1 MRMPRATAWLTAVRK
16 AADKL
21 PQQRAIS
28 MGAVTPA
35 ERRALAAQL
44 YTAGAP
50 PPNPEKPNPLH
61 AVVTLQPR
69 SQAERQ
75 IRVALRNA
83 ELLELRQRL
92 MEETRATLKCMNRHW
107 PGGLP
112 DAPAGPNSSK
122 AALPAWTD
130 AEWIRMGKRLDGLW
144 LAQAAPALTPGGWLT
159 PPDALPILE
168 NAARLAPDSPTVR
181 LLLAEAQ
188 LQNGLP
194 QQCVESCNEA
204 LRLDPALGR
213 ARYIRGLAHWR
224 LQQLALAEDDL
235 SRALAA
241 PSKPSAQGIER
252 ARLLRPAEPCACY
265 AATIRAC
272 ARTLQ
277 RPAPGPTV
285 KGWPWRARKTY
296 CRAGATT
303 EDPASTSRPPAVLP
317 PAFQIS
323 PRASPAACGTGARLM
338 SRPPLLKVYGHI
350 YPVSEAFFS
359 DLTRACADALADDA
373 NEPVLAREGDLAR
386 FSLEGAYFP
395 VEEVLAAVTRHL
407 RPEHKGKLDVLDP
420 GKTGGLSAT
429 FSHREK
435 YTSAPRR

>member
-1 MRMPRATAWLTAVRK
+1 
-16 AADKL
+16 
-21 PQQRAIS
+21 
-28 MGAVTPA
+28 
-35 ERRALAAQL
+35 
-44 YTAGAP
+44 
-50 PPNPEKPNPLH
+50 
-61 AVVTLQPR
+61 
-69 SQAERQ
+69 
-75 IRVALRNA
+75 
-83 ELLELRQRL
+83 
-92 MEETRATLKCMNRHW
+92 
-107 PGGLP
+107 
-112 DAPAGPNSSK
+112 
-122 AALPAWTD
+122 
-130 AEWIRMGKRLDGLW
+130 MGKRLDGLW

-252 ARLLRPAEPCACY
+252 ARLLRARGAVRLLRRNYQGMCEDF
-265 AATIRAC
+265 AAAC
-272 ARTLQ
+272 ALGDCEGL
-277 RPAPGPTV
+277 AV
-285 KGWPWRARKTY
+285 ARAQNY

-323 PRASPAACGTGARLM
+323 PRDLPPPAARE
-338 SRPPLLKVYGHI
+338 P
-350 YPVSEAFFS
+350 
-359 DLTRACADALADDA
+359 AL
-373 NEPVLAREGDLAR
+373 
-386 FSLEGAYFP
+386 
-395 VEEVLAAVTRHL
+395 
-407 RPEHKGKLDVLDP
+407 
-420 GKTGGLSAT
+420 
-429 FSHREK
+429 
-435 YTSAPRR
+435 